1 MKYKTLPAL
10 IVATTLF
17 TSSHVIANSAG
28 DTYLGL
34 QYAVGDYSEP
44 DIPDFS
50 PTALVGRFGG
60 FVHPNFAFE
69 GRFGAGMK
77 DDTQNVFG
85 VDATLE
91 LDTLVGLYGVGHIN
105 IGESSSVYGLIG
117 FSGVNGTVTV
127 ARLPVDSA
135 SEDETDLSYG
145 VGANIGITR
154 NVALNAEYTSYIS
167 KDFDLNAIG
176 LGVVIGF

>member
-1 MKYKTLPAL
+1 MKYKILPTI
-10 IVATTLF
+10 IVATTLS
-17 TSSHVIANSAG
+17 TSSNVIANSAG
-28 DTYLGL
+28 DTYLGI
-34 QYAVGDYSEP
+34 QYAIGDYSEP

-69 GRFGAGMK
+69 GRFGTGIK

-85 VDATLE
+85 FDATLE
-91 LDTLVGLYGVGHIN
+91 LDTLVGLYGVGHLYIT
-105 IGESSSVYGLIG
+105 ESSSVYGLIG
-117 FSGVNGTVTV
+117 FSGVDGTVTV
-127 ARLPVDSA
+127 AGSPDSE
-135 SEDETDLSYG
+135 SDSETDLSYG
-145 VGANIGITR
+145 VGANIGITK
-154 NVALNAEYTSYIS
+154 NVALNAEYISYIS